1 MQRSNNRLGN
11 RLGNPV
17 PTRRVTLQTIGSAL
31 LAAAVLPGSLLDGL
45 GVAQAAGARYFIRL
59 REVEIAQEAG
69 GPAPAAGTAAAQ
81 EAAAAPAGANR
92 ELAIKLAH
100 DDLVDALKKRPE
112 VVMEL
117 DGVPADAPPAR
128 FGEELKRRGIKGY
141 EVTLRILKLDRSV
154 KPPPAGRKFR
164 LLEQS
169 VKLALVG
176 TLFPGEPQLALGGDG
191 ESTVQIEVGNQISES
206 QERDVLVDSIQDAV
220 TQAVAQAL
228 RKLQLGPMKPP
239 KDPPRRRK

>member
-1 MQRSNNRLGN
+1 MQRSNKL
-11 RLGNPV
+11 V
-17 PTRRVTLQTIGSAL
+17 QTRRATLQAIGSAL
-31 LAAAVLPGSLLDGL
+31 LAVTVLPAGL
-45 GVAQAAGARYFIRL
+45 SSSGTAHAAGARYFIRL
-59 REVEIAQEAG
+59 REVEIAPEAG
-69 GPAPAAGTAAAQ
+69 GPAPVAGTAPAQ
-81 EAAAAPAGANR
+81 EAAAAAPAGANR

-112 VVMEL
+112 VVLEL
-117 DGVPADAPPAR
+117 DGVPADSPPAR

-141 EVTLRILKLDRSV
+141 EVTLRILKLERNV

-176 TLFPGEPQLALGGDG
+176 TLFPGEPMLALGGDG